1 MRFVVFQINT
11 EFLINQLQKYLY
23 RKHLTLPLHSNKNF
37 VLSIAQVFRNIHFL
51 PHDNYFSQWIKCAW
65 FQINTDL
72 LTKDFISFL
81 HFKKKLALFIG
92 NVFRNIHFLPH
103 FPLLLTVSEI
113 CNSFT
118 KESLHLSF
126 TSKKKKWFPLS
137 QRFFKTS
144 TFYQI
149 FTVFN
154 SNGWC
159 NIWINT

>member
-23 RKHLTLPLHSNKNF
+23 RKHLTLLLHSNKNF

-81 HFKKKLALFIG
+81 HFKKKISAVYRKRFSKHP
-92 NVFRNIHFLPH
+92 FFTT
-103 FPLLLTVSEI
+103 FPFTFNSEWD

-118 KESLHLSF
+118 NESLHLSF
-126 TSKKKKWFPLS
+126 TSKKKLTPSITK
-137 QRFFKTS
+137 
-144 TFYQI
+144 
-149 FTVFN
+149 VFQ
-154 SNGWC
+154 
-159 NIWINT
+159 NIHILPNVHCF

>member
-23 RKHLTLPLHSNKNF
+23 RKHLTLLLHSNKNF

-113 CNSFT
+113 VIVLQMSPCISP
-118 KESLHLSF
+118 SHQ
-126 TSKKKKWFPLS
+126 KKNWLPLS

-144 TFYQI
+144 TFYQM

-154 SNGWC
+154 SNGWW